1 LSSSIDKAEALKR
14 IDKILQYVEDNQ
26 KMLNEEIFKYP
37 FDSDMQF
44 YLENKAI
51 VSMVLRLKQTIVD
64 IAPKKSEYWS
74 FANSVNKPFSI
85 NLIYE
90 LVGALQSLRND
101 YANNFLKNFNE
112 MIDADL
118 FSDILEQAE
127 YLLSQD
133 YVIASA
139 VVAGVALESHLR
151 KLAEKNSIPITTD
164 DMKYI
169 KADSLNG
176 ALLKSNVIDKTMHK
190 IVTSWLGLRNGAAHP
205 DPKEINYGLIE
216 PMIAGIKVFIQQ
228 YPA

>member
-1 LSSSIDKAEALKR
+1 MSPSIDKAEALKR

-26 KMLNEEIFKYP
+26 KMLNEEILKYP
-37 FDSDMQF
+37 FDSNMQF

-74 FANSVNKPFSI
+74 FANSVNKSFSI

-127 YLLSQD
+127 SLLSQG
-133 YVIASA
+133 YFRASA

-164 DMKYI
+164 DGKYI
-169 KADSLNG
+169 KANSLNG
-176 ALLKSNVIDKTMHK
+176 VLLKNNIIDKTMHK
-190 IVTSWLGLRNGAAHP
+190 SVTGWLGLRNDAAHP
-205 DPKEINYGLIE
+205 DLKEINDGLIE
-216 PMIAGIKVFIQQ
+216 PMIAGIRVFIQQ